1 MLDRLEEARAFRGI
15 VPKLVTEDPE
25 GPRGVAEAVGD
36 DVGGRALDEEAAQGF
51 ILPVEGGVRGEKE
64 SGVAGGW
71 R

>member
-1 MLDRLEEARAFRGI
+1 VFDRLEEARAFRGI
-15 VPKLVTEDPE
+15 VPELVAEDPE
-25 GPRGVAEAVGD
+25 GPGGVAEAVRD
-36 DVGGRALDEEAAQGF
+36 DVGGSALDEETAQGF